1 MASETDILETYLVI
15 ASAKEQKNAS
25 KNAPKKAKMSQH
37 DRGEKENEKVGMT
50 RGGHYQKCLLKG
62 I

>member
-1 MASETDILETYLVI
+1 MASKPDILKACLVI
-15 ASAKEQKNAS
+15 PRAKEQ
-25 KNAPKKAKMSQH
+25 KNAPKKAKMSKH

-50 RGGHYQKCLLKG
+50 RGGYYQKCLLKG